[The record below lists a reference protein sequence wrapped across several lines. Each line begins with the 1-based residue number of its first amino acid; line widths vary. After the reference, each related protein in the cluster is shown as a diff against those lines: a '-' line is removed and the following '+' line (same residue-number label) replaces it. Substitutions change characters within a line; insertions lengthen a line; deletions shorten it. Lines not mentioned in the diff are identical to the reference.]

1 LRVSIKSNTD
11 IEIVP
16 SQIEKGDNS
25 FARFED
31 EKYLWIAEGVSVGS
45 PITLEKVLQ
54 CVQEDGIQ
62 QIQRIFKGAFAVVLY
77 IKDEKRIFV
86 ANDRL
91 SKKAVY
97 YYHTDD
103 RIVVDTSFFGLCACL
118 REAGVQPEVCWDA
131 VEAMCRNGVFTEDIC
146 YEKSTRYLLPYCA
159 LDIDLQAMD
168 VKVLSLPVP
177 AMKKQGAVSE
187 QDAMDTIEQLFKN
200 ACELQWQLNEKK
212 KADQIITLSGGM
224 DSRAVFLHLPQKEK
238 MVAYTYAQTASL
250 DEGIAKRL
258 AEKKGVE
265 SRFIPLDT
273 CEFLFRREDILEA
286 SEGQMHYTGTTGA
299 ILMAEDVAVNCRA
312 EIVHTGLGGGEIF
325 GDICR
330 EEWDG
335 QIIPHGPL
343 CIERNQWANL
353 NDLRTCLA
361 FQKVT
366 RGAFQAM
373 SPFLDEDFF
382 EFILCLP
389 TQMKTNRKLYDRW
402 YLRFMDTSLPITGA
416 RSRIG
421 RGKWKTF
428 GKRVLNKLARQLGI
442 KTKNDMNPFSYWYK
456 KDSRIGEYM
465 EEKYQKDI
473 GLLENSGVDTS
484 LFQQYWKNDAIARGR
499 TLTATYTILRML
511 GIVAAEH

>member
-224 DSRAVFLHLPQKEK
+224 DSRAVFLHLP
-238 MVAYTYAQTASL
+238 
-250 DEGIAKRL
+250 
-258 AEKKGVE
+258 
-265 SRFIPLDT
+265 
-273 CEFLFRREDILEA
+273 
-286 SEGQMHYTGTTGA
+286 
-299 ILMAEDVAVNCRA
+299 
-312 EIVHTGLGGGEIF
+312 
-325 GDICR
+325 
-330 EEWDG
+330 
-335 QIIPHGPL
+335 
-343 CIERNQWANL
+343 
-353 NDLRTCLA
+353 
-361 FQKVT
+361 
-366 RGAFQAM
+366 
-373 SPFLDEDFF
+373 
-382 EFILCLP
+382 
-389 TQMKTNRKLYDRW
+389 
-402 YLRFMDTSLPITGA
+402 
-416 RSRIG
+416 
-421 RGKWKTF
+421 
-428 GKRVLNKLARQLGI
+428 
-442 KTKNDMNPFSYWYK
+442 
-456 KDSRIGEYM
+456 
-465 EEKYQKDI
+465 
-473 GLLENSGVDTS
+473 
-484 LFQQYWKNDAIARGR
+484 
-499 TLTATYTILRML
+499 
-511 GIVAAEH
+511 